1 MGLQRVVG
9 RGPGGNGCRLINMV
23 LESENKSM
31 ECFWK
36 FWEIINRENGCHM
49 VLSENLQY
57 GDIKKGLD
65 VSVIN
70 IDDFKDSSLSF
81 SKVIERNDRKNI
93 YINYSD
99 RKSNGAFYIQVNNV
113 VVGYIMTPNEDYDSR
128 GLIFYSCEQNDSLI
142 TIFNSMFN
150 KLLKQLYNQR
160 ANIYDDGEE
169 LSQEDIN
176 CMHSSPLYSSLDENK
191 ERPRLCI
198 KFNRTY
204 SDNSPNFGLY
214 TLNNNTLSEVKV
226 NNDFK
231 EIETLIDQGT
241 VISSLLLNV
250 RVSIVNESVYLV
262 SRIEEL
268 LIDSSLPPVFV
279 PRMDKFSFPKEDH
292 INYSSVKTAENPV
305 EFLPDIKFSYNAE
318 NKTVDIQPKR
328 FAVNVDILY
337 PATITEEI
345 KVKSQQMDAVS
356 TDPRNK
362 QRNDGS
368 TVSVKRAP
376 TKRLASSICLYM
388 PATVGV
394 NQTADYSEPDIGG
407 LAKMLA
413 AFSDEFAKSGS
424 FADSFGAIKGDIATS
439 VGEKAKASIDLLM
452 PGAKALA
459 EITHGRVFSNR
470 MEMVFKGVPRRT
482 FSFQFTMMPKS
493 EAEAK
498 SIREICQM
506 FRFYMAPSFEGE
518 VNTSRTFIVPATF
531 DIEYR
536 LIGGGENNFL
546 NKISTSVLTSCDITY
561 GGERTTFFRPTDGG
575 APPVQTNITLNFK
588 ELEIITR
595 ERIGAGY

>member
-1 MGLQRVVG
+1 
-9 RGPGGNGCRLINMV
+9 
-23 LESENKSM
+23 
-31 ECFWK
+31 
-36 FWEIINRENGCHM
+36 
-49 VLSENLQY
+49 
-57 GDIKKGLD
+57 
-65 VSVIN
+65 
-70 IDDFKDSSLSF
+70 
-81 SKVIERNDRKNI
+81 
-93 YINYSD
+93 
-99 RKSNGAFYIQVNNV
+99 
-113 VVGYIMTPNEDYDSR
+113 
-128 GLIFYSCEQNDSLI
+128 
-142 TIFNSMFN
+142 
-150 KLLKQLYNQR
+150 
-160 ANIYDDGEE
+160 
-169 LSQEDIN
+169 
-176 CMHSSPLYSSLDENK
+176 
-191 ERPRLCI
+191 
-198 KFNRTY
+198 
-204 SDNSPNFGLY
+204 
-214 TLNNNTLSEVKV
+214 
-226 NNDFK
+226 
-231 EIETLIDQGT
+231 
-241 VISSLLLNV
+241 
-250 RVSIVNESVYLV
+250 
-262 SRIEEL
+262 
-268 LIDSSLPPVFV
+268 
-279 PRMDKFSFPKEDH
+279 
-292 INYSSVKTAENPV
+292 
-305 EFLPDIKFSYNAE
+305 
-318 NKTVDIQPKR
+318 
-328 FAVNVDILY
+328 
-337 PATITEEI
+337 
-345 KVKSQQMDAVS
+345 
-356 TDPRNK
+356 
-362 QRNDGS
+362 
-368 TVSVKRAP
+368 
-376 TKRLASSICLYM
+376 M

-439 VGEKAKASIDLLM
+439 VGEAAKSSLDTIM

-518 VNTSRTFIVPATF
+518 ANTSRTFIVPATF

>member
-1 MGLQRVVG
+1 MRGFLKEIKNVAVNRATNKIQGALGQLSSLGSGLPKNAGGVLGAPQAKLSRSQFDGTHVVYPEDLGSSGQGHYIQFFINEQEHANVRFGTTGEKLQRVGTRKVKETTTKQG
-9 RGPGGNGCRLINMV
+9 QEQTTIKEEPVLAKGPYLND
-23 LESENKSM
+23 
-31 ECFWK
+31 
-36 FWEIINRENGCHM
+36 
-49 VLSENLQY
+49 
-57 GDIKKGLD
+57 GDI
-65 VSVIN
+65 
-70 IDDFKDSSLSF
+70 
-81 SKVIERNDRKNI
+81 
-93 YINYSD
+93 
-99 RKSNGAFYIQVNNV
+99 A
-113 VVGYIMTPNEDYDSR
+113 T
-128 GLIFYSCEQNDSLI
+128 
-142 TIFNSMFN
+142 
-150 KLLKQLYNQR
+150 KQ
-160 ANIYDDGEE
+160 
-169 LSQEDIN
+169 
-176 CMHSSPLYSSLDENK
+176 P
-191 ERPRLCI
+191 
-198 KFNRTY
+198 
-204 SDNSPNFGLY
+204 DNS
-214 TLNNNTLSEVKV
+214 
-226 NNDFK
+226 
-231 EIETLIDQGT
+231 
-241 VISSLLLNV
+241 
-250 RVSIVNESVYLV
+250 
-262 SRIEEL
+262 
-268 LIDSSLPPVFV
+268 
-279 PRMDKFSFPKEDH
+279 
-292 INYSSVKTAENPV
+292 
-305 EFLPDIKFSYNAE
+305 
-318 NKTVDIQPKR
+318 
-328 FAVNVDILY
+328 
-337 PATITEEI
+337 
-345 KVKSQQMDAVS
+345 
-356 TDPRNK
+356 
-362 QRNDGS
+362 GS

-439 VGEKAKASIDLLM
+439 AGEAAKSALNGVMD
-452 PGAKALA
+452 GAKALA

-518 VNTSRTFIVPATF
+518 ANTSRTFIVPATF

>member
-1 MGLQRVVG
+1 MRGFLKEIKNVAVNRATNKIQGALGQLSSLGSGLPKNAGGVLGAPQAKLSRSQFDGTHVVYPEDLGSTGQGHYIQFFINEQEHANVKFGGKVGKLQKVGTRVVK
-9 RGPGGNGCRLINMV
+9 
-23 LESENKSM
+23 E
-31 ECFWK
+31 
-36 FWEIINRENGCHM
+36 
-49 VLSENLQY
+49 
-57 GDIKKGLD
+57 
-65 VSVIN
+65 
-70 IDDFKDSSLSF
+70 
-81 SKVIERNDRKNI
+81 
-93 YINYSD
+93 
-99 RKSNGAFYIQVNNV
+99 A
-113 VVGYIMTPNEDYDSR
+113 
-128 GLIFYSCEQNDSLI
+128 
-142 TIFNSMFN
+142 
-150 KLLKQLYNQR
+150 
-160 ANIYDDGEE
+160 IYDEDGEE
-169 LSQEDIN
+169 LVAEVREDI
-176 CMHSSPLYSSLDENK
+176 MAKAPVL
-191 ERPRLCI
+191 
-198 KFNRTY
+198 
-204 SDNSPNFGLY
+204 
-214 TLNNNTLSEVKV
+214 
-226 NNDFK
+226 NDFA
-231 EIETLIDQGT
+231 
-241 VISSLLLNV
+241 
-250 RVSIVNESVYLV
+250 
-262 SRIEEL
+262 
-268 LIDSSLPPVFV
+268 
-279 PRMDKFSFPKEDH
+279 DK
-292 INYSSVKTAENPV
+292 
-305 EFLPDIKFSYNAE
+305 
-318 NKTVDIQPKR
+318 QPG
-328 FAVNVDILY
+328 N
-337 PATITEEI
+337 
-345 KVKSQQMDAVS
+345 S
-356 TDPRNK
+356 
-362 QRNDGS
+362 GS

-394 NQTADYSEPDIGG
+394 NQSADYSEPDIGG

-439 VGEKAKASIDLLM
+439 VGEKAKGALDLLM

-546 NKISTSVLTSCDITY
+546 NKISTSVLTSCEITY

>member
-1 MGLQRVVG
+1 MRGFLKEIKNVAVNRATNKIQGALGQLSSLGSGLPKNAGGVLGAPQASLSKNPFDNTHVVYPEDLGSSGQGHYIQFFINEQEHANVRFGTTGQKLQRVGTRKVEEKTTK
-9 RGPGGNGCRLINMV
+9 GGKVETSVREEPVFAKGSYLN
-23 LESENKSM
+23 EN
-31 ECFWK
+31 
-36 FWEIINRENGCHM
+36 
-49 VLSENLQY
+49 
-57 GDIKKGLD
+57 D
-65 VSVIN
+65 V
-70 IDDFKDSSLSF
+70 
-81 SKVIERNDRKNI
+81 
-93 YINYSD
+93 
-99 RKSNGAFYIQVNNV
+99 A
-113 VVGYIMTPNEDYDSR
+113 T
-128 GLIFYSCEQNDSLI
+128 
-142 TIFNSMFN
+142 
-150 KLLKQLYNQR
+150 KQ
-160 ANIYDDGEE
+160 
-169 LSQEDIN
+169 
-176 CMHSSPLYSSLDENK
+176 P
-191 ERPRLCI
+191 
-198 KFNRTY
+198 
-204 SDNSPNFGLY
+204 DNS
-214 TLNNNTLSEVKV
+214 
-226 NNDFK
+226 
-231 EIETLIDQGT
+231 
-241 VISSLLLNV
+241 
-250 RVSIVNESVYLV
+250 
-262 SRIEEL
+262 
-268 LIDSSLPPVFV
+268 
-279 PRMDKFSFPKEDH
+279 
-292 INYSSVKTAENPV
+292 
-305 EFLPDIKFSYNAE
+305 
-318 NKTVDIQPKR
+318 
-328 FAVNVDILY
+328 
-337 PATITEEI
+337 
-345 KVKSQQMDAVS
+345 
-356 TDPRNK
+356 
-362 QRNDGS
+362 GS

-439 VGEKAKASIDLLM
+439 VGEAAKSSLDTIM

-518 VNTSRTFIVPATF
+518 ANTSRTFIVPATF

>member
-1 MGLQRVVG
+1 MRGFLKEIKNVAVNRATNKIQGALGQLSSLGSGLPKNAGGVLGAPQAKLSRSQFDGTHVVYPEDLGSTGQGHYIQFFINEQEHANVRFGTTGEKLQRVGTRKVEEKTTKG
-9 RGPGGNGCRLINMV
+9 GQVETSIKEEPVFAKGPYLN
-23 LESENKSM
+23 EN
-31 ECFWK
+31 
-36 FWEIINRENGCHM
+36 
-49 VLSENLQY
+49 
-57 GDIKKGLD
+57 D
-65 VSVIN
+65 V
-70 IDDFKDSSLSF
+70 
-81 SKVIERNDRKNI
+81 
-93 YINYSD
+93 
-99 RKSNGAFYIQVNNV
+99 A
-113 VVGYIMTPNEDYDSR
+113 T
-128 GLIFYSCEQNDSLI
+128 
-142 TIFNSMFN
+142 
-150 KLLKQLYNQR
+150 KQ
-160 ANIYDDGEE
+160 
-169 LSQEDIN
+169 
-176 CMHSSPLYSSLDENK
+176 P
-191 ERPRLCI
+191 
-198 KFNRTY
+198 
-204 SDNSPNFGLY
+204 DNS
-214 TLNNNTLSEVKV
+214 
-226 NNDFK
+226 
-231 EIETLIDQGT
+231 
-241 VISSLLLNV
+241 
-250 RVSIVNESVYLV
+250 
-262 SRIEEL
+262 
-268 LIDSSLPPVFV
+268 
-279 PRMDKFSFPKEDH
+279 
-292 INYSSVKTAENPV
+292 
-305 EFLPDIKFSYNAE
+305 
-318 NKTVDIQPKR
+318 
-328 FAVNVDILY
+328 
-337 PATITEEI
+337 
-345 KVKSQQMDAVS
+345 
-356 TDPRNK
+356 
-362 QRNDGS
+362 GS

-424 FADSFGAIKGDIATS
+424 FSDSFGAIKGDIATS
-439 VGEKAKASIDLLM
+439 AGEVAKSALDGVM
-452 PGAKALA
+452 DGAKALA

-518 VNTSRTFIVPATF
+518 ANTSRTFIVPATF

>member
-1 MGLQRVVG
+1 
-9 RGPGGNGCRLINMV
+9 
-23 LESENKSM
+23 
-31 ECFWK
+31 
-36 FWEIINRENGCHM
+36 
-49 VLSENLQY
+49 ENLQY

-337 PATITEEI
+337 PATITEEG
-345 KVKSQQMDAVS
+345 
-356 TDPRNK
+356 DPNDTNK
-362 QRNDGS
+362 YAN
-368 TVSVKRAP
+368 RAKFGLNEKLK
-376 TKRLASSICLYM
+376 TYFLQINKKLYELF
-388 PATVGV
+388 TSHSK
-394 NQTADYSEPDIGG
+394 QLLKQKLTA
-407 LAKMLA
+407 K
-413 AFSDEFAKSGS
+413 
-424 FADSFGAIKGDIATS
+424 AIKKKISG
-439 VGEKAKASIDLLM
+439 LLS
-452 PGAKALA
+452 KKDY
-459 EITHGRVFSNR
+459 EIEEDGKQVKKT
-470 MEMVFKGVPRRT
+470 
-482 FSFQFTMMPKS
+482 
-493 EAEAK
+493 
-498 SIREICQM
+498 
-506 FRFYMAPSFEGE
+506 
-518 VNTSRTFIVPATF
+518 
-531 DIEYR
+531 IEYGK
-536 LIGGGENNFL
+536 LKL
-546 NKISTSVLTSCDITY
+546 
-561 GGERTTFFRPTDGG
+561 
-575 APPVQTNITLNFK
+575 PV
-588 ELEIITR
+588 
-595 ERIGAGY
+595 